1 MNIYQICSYCSHT
14 TIPRHT
20 SQNSIDAGEMSEI
33 KAEFFIRI
41 QLLYP
46 AILLHIR

>member
-1 MNIYQICSYCSHT
+1 MLTQ
-14 TIPRHT
+14 
-20 SQNSIDAGEMSEI
+20 EKMSEI